1 MTGDE
6 KGDHGLRG
14 LRAALALIALAGI
27 LVSAYL
33 TWTHLSGAVP
43 VCVGGSG
50 GCEVVQ
56 TSRYS
61 EILGVPVAALGLF
74 AYAAMLVCAGLRREG
89 AAVSGVFVALV
100 GVLFSAYLTYLELFV
115 LRAIC
120 QWCVASAVLVVAYL
134 VLGALRL
141 RDVGTSVPGAADG
154 R

>member
-1 MTGDE
+1 MGVRESDP
-6 KGDHGLRG
+6 RG
-14 LRAALALIALAGI
+14 LRAGLAGLAMGGFLI
-27 LVSAYL
+27 SAYL
-33 TWTHLSGAVP
+33 TWTHLNGAVP

-50 GCEVVQ
+50 GCETVQ

-61 EILGVPVAALGLF
+61 EILGFPVAALGLF
-74 AYAAMLVCAGLRREG
+74 AYAAMLVCAILRGEKAAISG
-89 AAVSGVFVALV
+89 AFVALV
-100 GVLFSAYLTYLELFV
+100 GALFSAYLSYLVLFV

-141 RDVGTSVPGAADG
+141 RDTGSDVPETADG

>member
-1 MTGDE
+1 MG
-6 KGDHGLRG
+6 GF
-14 LRAALALIALAGI
+14 LI
-27 LVSAYL
+27 SAYL
-33 TWTHLSGAVP
+33 TWTHLNGAVP

-50 GCEVVQ
+50 GCETGQ

-61 EILGVPVAALGLF
+61 EILGFPVAALGLF
-74 AYAAMLVCAGLRREG
+74 AYAAMLVCAILRGEKAAISG
-89 AAVSGVFVALV
+89 AFVALV
-100 GVLFSAYLTYLELFV
+100 GALFSAYLSYLVLFV

-141 RDVGTSVPGAADG
+141 RDTGSDVPETADG

>member
-1 MTGDE
+1 VGAHE
-6 KGDHGLRG
+6 GERALPS
-14 LRAALALIALAGI
+14 LRAALALIAVAGLLI
-27 LVSAYL
+27 SAYL
-33 TWTHLSGAVP
+33 TWSHLSGADP
-43 VCVGGSG
+43 ACVGGSG
-50 GCEVVQ
+50 GCETVQ

-74 AYAAMLVCAGLRREG
+74 AYGTMLVCAVLRGEG
-89 AAVSGVFVALV
+89 AAVTGVFMAQV
-100 GVLFSAYLTYLELFV
+100 GALFSAYLAYLELFV

-141 RDVGTSVPGAADG
+141 RDAGSDVPETAGG

>member
-1 MTGDE
+1 MGVRESDP
-6 KGDHGLRG
+6 RG
-14 LRAALALIALAGI
+14 LRAWLAGLALAGVLI
-27 LVSAYL
+27 SSYL
-33 TWTHLSGAVP
+33 TWTYLNGAVP

-50 GCEVVQ
+50 GCETVQ

-74 AYAAMLVCAGLRREG
+74 AYATMLLCAVLRGEKAALSG
-89 AAVSGVFVALV
+89 AFVALV
-100 GVLFSAYLTYLELFV
+100 GVLFSAYLSYLELFV

-134 VLGALRL
+134 VLGTLRL
-141 RDVGTSVPGAADG
+141 RNIESDVPDTAHG

>member
-1 MTGDE
+1 LVGVRESDP
-6 KGDHGLRG
+6 RG
-14 LRAALALIALAGI
+14 LRAWLAGLALAGVLI
-27 LVSAYL
+27 SSYL
-33 TWTHLSGAVP
+33 TWTYLNGAVP

-50 GCEVVQ
+50 GCETVQ

-74 AYAAMLVCAGLRREG
+74 AYATMLLCAVLRGEKAALSG
-89 AAVSGVFVALV
+89 AFVALV
-100 GVLFSAYLTYLELFV
+100 GVLFSAYLSYLELFV

-134 VLGALRL
+134 VLGTLRL
-141 RDVGTSVPGAADG
+141 RNIESDVPDTAHG